1 MLSRPKRVQLSVGEE
16 SSTFETSTVLGPN
29 TKGTKRSDPESDRT
43 NFGMTAGTSCGPFT
57 FPVFFTNSETF
68 CFNVRA

>member
-43 NFGMTAGTSCGPFT
+43 NFGMTAGASCGPFT
-57 FPVFFTNSETF
+57 FPIFFHKQWNF
-68 CFNVRA
+68 LF